1 MIRSGLVS
9 ITFRTLTVGEVIAA
23 VTAAKLD
30 GIEWGSDIHC
40 PAGDA
45 AAARGVA
52 KQTADAGLTV
62 AAYGSY
68 YRLGEDEPFEPILE
82 SAAAVGAP
90 TIRVWAGKSLPS
102 ADATDADRNRLAD
115 DLNRIAALAAE
126 AGIAVALEYHA
137 NTLTDTLDSA
147 LALLAD
153 APGVACY
160 WQPPFKSTRDENLA
174 AIDALAPRLSNIH
187 VFQWIDD
194 GTDTIDRRP
203 LAEGQA
209 DWSAYAAAITE
220 IPGDRWAMLEFV
232 RDESLD
238 AFAADAATLRNLLA
252 DL

>member
-9 ITFRTLTVGEVIAA
+9 ITFRTLSVAEVIAA
-23 VTAAKLD
+23 VAAAKLD

-40 PAGDA
+40 PAGDIP
-45 AAARGVA
+45 AARDVA
-52 KQTADAGLTV
+52 TQTADAGLAV

-68 YRLGEDEPFEPILE
+68 YRLGEDEPFEPILD
-82 SAAAVGAP
+82 SAAALGAP
-90 TIRVWAGKSLPS
+90 TIRVWAGRSLSS
-102 ADATDADRNRLAD
+102 ADATDADRSRVAD
-115 DLNRIAALAAE
+115 DLNRIAAMSAE

-153 APGVACY
+153 APSVACY
-160 WQPPFKSTRDENLA
+160 WQPPFKSAVAENLE

-187 VFQWIDD
+187 VFHWIDD

-203 LAEGQA
+203 LAEGAAQ
-209 DWSAYAAAITE
+209 WSDYISAITE
-220 IPGDRWAMLEFV
+220 MPGDRWAMLEFV

-238 AFAADAATLRNLLA
+238 AFTADAATLRNLLA